1 MENLNEVG
9 IDQTATWV
17 YVTNTQRYQ
26 TIAVD
31 YPNQTITVDYPMTK
45 TEIYIMGYPVQI
57 AYTIHHPDYVEWKLV
72 ASKTWE
78 GEHDLL
84 NVLLRVHYH
93 QYIEAAIREHAFMEH
108 YAAAAGYGYDIAV
121 SPDIRIEDMPF

>member
-1 MENLNEVG
+1 VG
-9 IDQTATWV
+9 VGKPYFGKVKTF
-17 YVTNTQRYQ
+17 RF
-26 TIAVD
+26 
-31 YPNQTITVDYPMTK
+31 ITSPELQVTK

-93 QYIEAAIREHAFMEH
+93 QYIEAAVREHAFMEQ
-108 YAAAAGYGYDIAV
+108 YAAAAGHGYGDDDW
-121 SPDIRIEDMPF
+121 PDMLNEDMPF

>member
-1 MENLNEVG
+1 VSNTDGFQIIDVEVP
-9 IDQTATWV
+9 V
-17 YVTNTQRYQ
+17 
-26 TIAVD
+26 
-31 YPNQTITVDYPMTK
+31 TK

-93 QYIEAAIREHAFMEH
+93 QYIEAAVREHAFMEQ
-108 YAAAAGYGYDIAV
+108 YAAAAGHGYGDDDW
-121 SPDIRIEDMPF
+121 PDMLNEDMPF